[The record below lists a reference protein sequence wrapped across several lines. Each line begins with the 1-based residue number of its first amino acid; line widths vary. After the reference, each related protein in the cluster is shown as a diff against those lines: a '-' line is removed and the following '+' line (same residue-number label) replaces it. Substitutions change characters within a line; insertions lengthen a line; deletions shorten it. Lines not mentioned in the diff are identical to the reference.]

1 MESALFSGLQ
11 GLFLG
16 VANLGLGQV
25 IMILVGSALLY
36 LGIKKGYEPL
46 LLVPIGFGAILVNI
60 PLADMMGEEGFL
72 RFFYDAGVLTEVFP
86 LLIFI
91 GIGAMTDFQ
100 PLLEN
105 PKIILLGAAGQFG
118 IFLTLLLALALGF
131 DKLDAVAV
139 AIIGACDGPTAIYV
153 SSKFAPHLL
162 GAMIDFGP
170 VLANPIVLL
179 FGAAGQFGIFLT
191 LFLALW
197 LGFLRQEA
205 VSIAVIG
212 ACDGPTAIFVTSRY
226 APALLPAVSIAAY
239 SYMSLVP
246 LIQPPIM
253 RLLTTDRER
262 KIVMGVVKQPV
273 SKTTKI
279 LFPIVVTIFAS
290 ILAPKGAPL
299 IGTVMLGNLMKESG
313 VVDRLKSA
321 SENEIANIVTLLLGL
336 CIGATMEADKFLRAQ
351 TLLILGLGFVAISL
365 DTAVGVLFGKLM
377 CFLTGGKINP
387 LIGAAGISAF
397 PMSARVVQAEGQ
409 KYNKKNYLLMH
420 AMSANAGGQIG
431 SVIAAAV
438 MLSVLQGMGIIGG

>member
-1 MESALFSGLQ
+1 MESALVSGLQ
-11 GLFLG
+11 GLLLG
-16 VANLGLGQV
+16 VSNLGPGQV
-25 IMILVGSALLY
+25 IMLVIASTLLY

-60 PLADMMGEEGFL
+60 PLADMMGKEGFL

-131 DKLDAVAV
+131 EKLDAVAV

-153 SSKFAPHLL
+153 SSKFAPHML
-162 GAMIDFGP
+162 GA
-170 VLANPIVLL
+170 
-179 FGAAGQFGIFLT
+179 
-191 LFLALW
+191 
-197 LGFLRQEA
+197 
-205 VSIAVIG
+205 VSV
-212 ACDGPTAIFVTSRY
+212 
-226 APALLPAVSIAAY
+226 AAY

-253 RLLTTDRER
+253 RALTSEKER
-262 KIVMGVVKQPV
+262 QIVMGVAKREPI

-279 LFPIVVTIFAS
+279 VFPIVVTIFAS

-299 IGTVMLGNLMKESG
+299 IGTVMLGNLMRESG
-313 VVDRLKSA
+313 VVDRLKNA
-321 SENEIANIVTLLLGL
+321 AENEITNIVTLLLGL
-336 CIGATMEADKFLRAQ
+336 CIGATMEASNFLRGE
-351 TLLILGLGFVAISL
+351 TLLILGLGFIAISL

-377 CFLTGGKINP
+377 CAMTGGKINP

-397 PMSARVVQAEGQ
+397 PMSARVVQVEGQ

-438 MLSVLQGMGIIGG
+438 MLSVLQGMGIVGG

>member
-1 MESALFSGLQ
+1 MESSLVSGLQ
-11 GLFLG
+11 GIFLG
-16 VANLGLGQV
+16 ITNLGLGHV
-25 IMILVGSALLY
+25 IMIVVGSLLLY
-36 LGIKKGYEPL
+36 LGISKGYEPL
-46 LLVPIGFGAILVNI
+46 LLLPIGFGAILVNI
-60 PLADMMGEEGFL
+60 PLAGMMDEHGFL
-72 RFFYDAGVLTEVFP
+72 RFFYDNGVLTEVFP
-86 LLIFI
+86 LLIFV

-131 DKLDAVAV
+131 NKLDAIAVAV
-139 AIIGACDGPTAIYV
+139 IGACDGPTAIYV

-162 GAMIDFGP
+162 GA
-170 VLANPIVLL
+170 
-179 FGAAGQFGIFLT
+179 
-191 LFLALW
+191 
-197 LGFLRQEA
+197 
-205 VSIAVIG
+205 VSV
-212 ACDGPTAIFVTSRY
+212 
-226 APALLPAVSIAAY
+226 AAY

-253 RLLTTDRER
+253 RLLTTDKER

-279 LFPIVVTIFAS
+279 IFPIVVTIVAS
-290 ILAPKGAPL
+290 ILAPLGAAL
-299 IGTVMLGNLMKESG
+299 IGTVMLGNLMRESG

-321 SENEIANIVTLLLGL
+321 AENEIANIVTLLLGL
-336 CIGATMEADKFLRAQ
+336 AIGGTMQADKFLRSE
-351 TLLILGLGFVAISL
+351 TLLVLLLGLIAICL
-365 DTAVGVLFGKLM
+365 DTAVGVLFGKVM
-377 CFLTGGKINP
+377 CVLTGGKINP

-409 KYNKKNYLLMH
+409 KYNKKSYLLMH

-438 MLSVLQGMGIIGG
+438 MLSVLKGMGIVGG

>member
-1 MESALFSGLQ
+1 MESAIVSGLQ
-11 GLFLG
+11 GLLLG
-16 VANLGLGQV
+16 VTNLTPGHA
-25 IMILVGSALLY
+25 IMILIGSLLLY
-36 LGIKKGYEPL
+36 LGISKGYEPL

-60 PLADMMGEEGFL
+60 PLADLMGEEGFL
-72 RFFYDAGVLTEVFP
+72 RFFYNTGVLTEIFP
-86 LLIFI
+86 ILIFI

-118 IFLTLLLALALGF
+118 IFLTLLLALAVGF
-131 DKLDAVAV
+131 DKLDAIAV

-162 GAMIDFGP
+162 GA
-170 VLANPIVLL
+170 
-179 FGAAGQFGIFLT
+179 
-191 LFLALW
+191 
-197 LGFLRQEA
+197 
-205 VSIAVIG
+205 VSV
-212 ACDGPTAIFVTSRY
+212 
-226 APALLPAVSIAAY
+226 AAY

-279 LFPIVVTIFAS
+279 LFPVVVTIFAS
-290 ILAPKGAPL
+290 ILAPIGTPL

-313 VVDRLKSA
+313 AVDRLKRA
-321 SENEIANIVTLLLGL
+321 AENEIANIVTLLLGL
-336 CIGATMEADKFLRAQ
+336 CIGATMEADKFLRAE
-351 TLLILGLGFVAISL
+351 TLLILALGLVAISL

-377 CFLTGGKINP
+377 CVLTGGKINP

-397 PMSARVVQAEGQ
+397 PMAARVVQVEGQ

-438 MLSVLQGMGIIGG
+438 MLSVLKGMGIVGG

>member
-1 MESALFSGLQ
+1 MESAFVSGIQ

-16 VANLGLGQV
+16 VLNLGLQHV
-25 IMILVGSALLY
+25 IMILIGSVLLY
-36 LGIKKGYEPL
+36 LGIVRGYEPL

-60 PLADMMGEEGFL
+60 PLSEMMAEGGFI
-72 RFFYDAGVLTEVFP
+72 RFFYDAGVRTEIFP
-86 LLIFI
+86 LLIFL

-118 IFLTLLLALALGF
+118 IFITLLLALAVGF

-139 AIIGACDGPTAIYV
+139 SIIGACDGPTAIYV

-162 GAMIDFGP
+162 GA
-170 VLANPIVLL
+170 
-179 FGAAGQFGIFLT
+179 
-191 LFLALW
+191 
-197 LGFLRQEA
+197 
-205 VSIAVIG
+205 VSV
-212 ACDGPTAIFVTSRY
+212 
-226 APALLPAVSIAAY
+226 AAY

-253 RLLTTDRER
+253 RALTTEKER
-262 KIVMGVVKQPV
+262 MIVMGAVKQPI

-279 LFPIVVTIFAS
+279 MFPIIVTVFAS

-299 IGTVMLGNLMKESG
+299 IGTVMFGNLMKECG
-313 VVDRLKSA
+313 VVDRLKRA
-321 SENEIANIVTLLLGL
+321 AENEITNIVTLLLGL
-336 CIGATMEADKFLRAQ
+336 CIGATMEAAKFLRGE
-351 TLLILGLGFVAISL
+351 TLLVLGLGFIAISL

-397 PMSARVVQAEGQ
+397 PMSARVVQAQGQ

-438 MLSVLQGMGIIGG
+438 MLSVLQGMGIVGQ

>member
-1 MESALFSGLQ
+1 MESALVSGVQ
-11 GLFLG
+11 GLFAG
-16 VANLGLGQV
+16 VVSITIWQIVMLV
-25 IMILVGSALLY
+25 IASVLLY

-60 PLADMMGEEGFL
+60 PLADMMGKDGFL

-100 PLLEN
+100 PLLQN

-139 AIIGACDGPTAIYV
+139 AVIGACDGPTAIYV
-153 SSKFAPHLL
+153 SSKFAPHML
-162 GAMIDFGP
+162 GA
-170 VLANPIVLL
+170 
-179 FGAAGQFGIFLT
+179 
-191 LFLALW
+191 
-197 LGFLRQEA
+197 
-205 VSIAVIG
+205 VSV
-212 ACDGPTAIFVTSRY
+212 
-226 APALLPAVSIAAY
+226 AAY

-253 RLLTTDRER
+253 RAMTTEKER
-262 KIVMGVVKQPV
+262 QIVMGAAKLEPI

-279 LFPIVVTIFAS
+279 VFPIAVTIFAS

-299 IGTVMLGNLMKESG
+299 IGTVMLGNLLRESG
-313 VVDRLKSA
+313 VVERLKSA
-321 SENEIANIVTLLLGL
+321 AENEIANIVTLLLGL
-336 CIGATMEADKFLRAQ
+336 CIGATMEADNFLKAQ
-351 TLLILGLGFVAISL
+351 TLLILGLGFIAISL
-365 DTAVGVLFGKLM
+365 DTVVGLLFGKLM
-377 CFLTGGKINP
+377 CAMTGGKVNP

-397 PMSARVVQAEGQ
+397 PMAARVVQAEGQ
-409 KYNKKNYLLMH
+409 KYNKKSYLLMH

-438 MLSVLQGMGIIGG
+438 MLSVLQGMGIVGG